1 MEYPKIKTDAVREN
15 AEILWADGKGKK
27 AFLVT
32 DNLMVH
38 HSKPVKEWLGA
49 NIDKIS
55 VFYLPSYSPELNPDE
70 RLNADLKHEISSNAP
85 SRTREELRSHAET
98 HMKMVSNSPEWV
110 IKYFGDKHVS
120 YAA

>member
-1 MEYPKIKTDAVREN
+1 MGRKV
-15 AEILWADGKGKK
+15 
-27 AFLVT
+27 FLVM
-32 DNLMVH
+32 DNLRVH
-38 HSKPVKEWLGA
+38 HSKPVKEWLEA
-49 NIDKIS
+49 NTDKIS

-85 SRTREELRSHAET
+85 NRTREKLRTHAES
-98 HMKMVSNSPEWV
+98 HMKMVSNSPERV